1 MAAAKKQKKPK
12 KDILDK
18 FADVLEQ
25 TADALKGRKVAA
37 GAVVAA
43 AIGGLLKLTEVTRT
57 FPPPA
62 DLMGNLIIF
71 FAVLFFVADLAKGGL
86 YD

>member
-1 MAAAKKQKKPK
+1 MPK
-12 KDILDK
+12 KSLWDKFTDVLDK
-18 FADVLEQ
+18 SSELM
-25 TADALKGRKVAA
+25 KGNKVAA
-37 GAVVAA
+37 GAVIAA
-43 AIGGLLKLTEVTRT
+43 ALGGLLKLTEVTRT

-62 DLMGNLIIF
+62 DLIGNVVIF

>member
-1 MAAAKKQKKPK
+1 MPK
-12 KDILDK
+12 KKSRSTVDKIADILDK
-18 FADVLEQ
+18 TSNL
-25 TADALKGRKVAA
+25 LRGPYKVAA

-62 DLMGNLIIF
+62 DLLGNVIIF

>member
-1 MAAAKKQKKPK
+1 MAKRK
-12 KDILDK
+12 KDP
-18 FADVLEQ
+18 ADVL
-25 TADALKGRKVAA
+25 ADLLERTSALLRGYKVAA

-43 AIGGLLKLTEVTRT
+43 AIGGLLKLTEVTKT

-62 DLMGNLIIF
+62 DLLGNVIIF
-71 FAVLFFVADLAKGGL
+71 FAVLFFVADIAKGGL